1 MPNALEDRLLSGDAR
16 AAARERYAATPAGR
30 ERPGRYWKIDLDALE
45 LDLSVFAP
53 DAGSVRIENT
63 NARATVC
70 DLRTAAADHGALLA
84 RVFGAT
90 GAPHTKFGALATAF
104 AGLGAFV
111 YVPADA
117 ACDEPILVT
126 YDIPAG
132 ANVFPYTVVL
142 AERGARVTVIE
153 RFLGGDGSFVCAAAE
168 IVAEERAAVTFAS
181 IQNIGTDARILT
193 TRTATPGRDAT
204 VTWATADLGAML
216 SAGELTVAIENI
228 GAHAEIASLFFPVG
242 NQHVD
247 IVSTVDHLV
256 GNGTSDTLVKSAATD
271 RGQARYLGNIRI
283 AKNAQGS
290 DASLRDDALLLSK
303 NAHIDSVPALEIAAN
318 DVKAFHG
325 ATVGALDE
333 NAIFYIESRGIART
347 AAERMIAL
355 AFFEPAI
362 DRFPTEKLREDLR
375 TALAAKLK

>member
-1 MPNALEDRLLSGDAR
+1 LPNALEDRLLSGDAR
-16 AAARERYAATPAGR
+16 TAARERYLSTPAGR

-45 LDLSVFAP
+45 LDLSSFSP
-53 DAGSVRIENT
+53 DAGSVRIENP
-63 NARATVC
+63 NARAIAC
-70 DLRTAAADHGALLA
+70 DLRTAAAEHGALLA
-84 RVFGAT
+84 RVFGVT
-90 GAPHTKFGALATAF
+90 GAAQTKFGALATAF

-117 ACDEPILVT
+117 ACDDPICIT
-126 YDIPAG
+126 YDVPAG

-142 AERGARVTVIE
+142 AEPGARATILE
-153 RFLGGDGSFVCAAAE
+153 RFEGGDAALVCGAAE
-168 IVAEERAAVTFAS
+168 IVAESSAHVTFAS
-181 IQNIGTDARILT
+181 IQSLSENARILT
-193 TRTATPGRDAT
+193 TRTSKPGRDAT
-204 VTWATADLGAML
+204 VTWATADLGSEL
-216 SAGELTVAIENI
+216 SAGELLVSIEQP
-228 GAHAEIASLFFPVG
+228 GAHAEISSLFFPRG

-256 GNGTSDTLVKSAATD
+256 GNSTSDTVVKSAATD

-283 AKNAQGS
+283 AANAQGS

-325 ATVGALDE
+325 ATVGALDQ
-333 NAIFYIESRGIART
+333 NSIFYIESRGIPRV

-355 AFFEPAI
+355 AFFEPAL
-362 DRFPTEKLREDLR
+362 DRFPTEKLRDDLR
-375 TALAAKLK
+375 TKLAAKL